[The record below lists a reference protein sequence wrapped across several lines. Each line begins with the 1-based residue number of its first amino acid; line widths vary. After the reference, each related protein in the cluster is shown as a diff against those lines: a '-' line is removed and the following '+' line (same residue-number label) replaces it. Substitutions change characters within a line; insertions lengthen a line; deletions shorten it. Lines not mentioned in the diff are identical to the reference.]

1 MSVWLCIRD
10 SERVPALLL
19 QTERRIT
26 HAHVVVPK
34 EREDAV
40 LQLANPCSGG
50 GTGHTL
56 LGMWAIN

>member
-34 EREDAV
+34 EREDAA
-40 LQLANPCSGG
+40 LQLANPRNSGG
-50 GTGHTL
+50 AGRTHTP
-56 LGMWAIN
+56 AVV